1 MESQQPLK
9 VAVVGVGPKGL
20 YCLERLVARAAG
32 RLHRRGLELDLFEP
46 TGEFGAGA
54 VYAGGQ
60 APYLSMNFADRL
72 IDAWPAAGPV
82 SVPLAARRSYA
93 EWLADRGE
101 DQSRRNGPLAD
112 GYSPRTTV
120 GEYLRECFELV
131 CRSLPPGVAV
141 RRRTERV
148 ERVVLEDGHWR
159 LSADGGP
166 YDEVLIATGHARKPA
181 TPVGYAVDYPLNG
194 ELSPE
199 SMPPGSSFA
208 VRGMA
213 LTSIDVAL
221 ALTEGRRGRFRP
233 DRSARTGLRYEPSGQ
248 EVRTL
253 TLGSRTGRPML
264 VKPDPG
270 RFGTD
275 SAVAEVAARGRE
287 RLAACPYPDPDAVL
301 ISELAW
307 TGAELLGAVNGRE
320 AIALDQVRPA
330 VAGALLGRL
339 TTSAFEPPAM
349 AVESLRQSL
358 EVALGERPPDVLWAL
373 GEAWRSL
380 YPAIVAC
387 VSHGGLA
394 PEAWPRFAA
403 LAREMERIAFGP
415 PPSTAAKLLTLIDAG
430 VVRLA
435 PTPMGSGGETAEIDA
450 VLAPPGAGDLA
461 YAPLSG
467 LLANGHVRLAPGGRR
482 GIEIDEAAGCVGTDG
497 TPSPGLSAVGRMTE
511 DWVIGNDTLSR
522 RLHDHPDRWAQKVAT
537 RL

>member
-1 MESQQPLK
+1 MEPEQPLR
-9 VAVVGVGPKGL
+9 VAIVGVGPKGL
-20 YCLERLVARAAG
+20 YCLERLVARSAA
-32 RLHRRGLELDLFEP
+32 RLHRRGLELDLYEP

-60 APYLSMNFADRL
+60 ASYLSMNFADRL
-72 IDAWPAAGPV
+72 IDAWPSMGPV
-82 SVPLAARRSYA
+82 SVPHAERRSYA

-101 DQSRRNGPLAD
+101 GQSHRNGPLAD
-112 GYSPRTTV
+112 GYSPRTAV

-131 CRSLPPGVAV
+131 CSSLPPGVAV

-148 ERVVLEDGHWR
+148 ERVGEAGGGWR
-159 LSADGGP
+159 LNTDGGT
-166 YDEVLIATGHARKPA
+166 YDEVMITTGHARKPA
-181 TPVGYAVDYPLNG
+181 TPVGFTVDYPLNG
-194 ELSPE
+194 ALSPE

-221 ALTEGRRGRFRP
+221 ALTEGRRGRFRS
-233 DRSARTGLRYEPSGQ
+233 DRSASAGLRYEPSGQ

-253 TLGSRTGRPML
+253 TLGSRTGRSML
-264 VKPDPG
+264 IKPDPG
-270 RFGTD
+270 RFGAD
-275 SAVAEVAARGRE
+275 DVVAEVAARGRE

-307 TGAELLGAVNGRE
+307 TGAELLGAVNG
-320 AIALDQVRPA
+320 AGATALDQVRPA
-330 VAGALLGRL
+330 VAGALLARL
-339 TTSAFEPPAM
+339 TTPAFEPPAM
-349 AVESLRQSL
+349 AVEGLRQSL
-358 EVALGERPPDVLWAL
+358 EIALGKRPPDVLWAL

-415 PPSTAAKLLTLIDAG
+415 PPSTAAKLLTLIDSG

-435 PTPMGSGGETAEIDA
+435 PAPMGAGGEAAEIDA

-482 GIEIDEAAGCVGTDG
+482 GIEIDESAGCIGGDG
-497 TPSPGLSAVGRMTE
+497 QPSLGLAAVGRMTE

-522 RLHDHPDRWAQKVAT
+522 RLHDHPDRWAQKVVA